1 MYFEIKTDAIS
12 LNVKISN
19 SPAQAPTLNSEIEDM
34 VEQRR
39 KINEVFVQKFDSNSP
54 HVAHLRHNEEKYI
67 EVLKCFLSKVM
78 AKK

>member
-1 MYFEIKTDAIS
+1 MYFEIKTGAIS
-12 LNVKISN
+12 SNGQTSN

-78 AKK
+78 VKK

>member
-1 MYFEIKTDAIS
+1 MSSNGQTSIS
-12 LNVKISN
+12 PTL
-19 SPAQAPTLNSEIEDM
+19 APTLNSEIDDM

-39 KINEVFVQKFDSNSP
+39 KMNEVIVQKFHSNSP